1 MGKTPG
7 VWLSWWTL
15 DDKLDTVHAQL
26 LKSSHT
32 KEGQEELF
40 SGLEHED
47 KDDSKSQRG
56 PYVLCRCL
64 NSVVPEETE
73 HHRTILTAAEQCAL
87 DNLMIYLDFVEFET
101 SRVEIL
107 I

>member
-15 DDKLDTVHAQL
+15 DHKIDTVDAQL
-26 LKSSHT
+26 LKSSHIER
-32 KEGQEELF
+32 KAGRVG

-64 NSVVPEETE
+64 NSVVLEETE
-73 HHRTILTAAEQCAL
+73 HHKTILTAAEQCAL
-87 DNLMIYLDFVEFET
+87 DNLMIYLYFVEFET